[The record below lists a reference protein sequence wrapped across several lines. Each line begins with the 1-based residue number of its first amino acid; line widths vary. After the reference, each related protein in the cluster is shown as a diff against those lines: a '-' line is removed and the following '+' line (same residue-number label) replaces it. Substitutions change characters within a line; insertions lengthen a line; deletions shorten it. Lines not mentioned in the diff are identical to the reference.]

1 MERLKLYLF
10 RPFRVIKYNK
20 TSFFI
25 WALST
30 FLGGNIGVLINFIVR
45 HYFYK
50 ISISDSITYD
60 LESGTLYVFVIA
72 MLASSFGTLLIDFW
86 TKENNDFKQPKMI
99 WLIITFFLCCFIG
112 IFYSAYTSSIMQS
125 NEANKSFDIWQIL
138 FFVAGTILGIYSYCL
153 LLMDPQNEEFSMLS
167 DKYEL
172 KESKNIKKMS
182 EESENIKTDSNGVQ
196 L

>member
-1 MERLKLYLF
+1 M
-10 RPFRVIKYNK
+10 
-20 TSFFI
+20 
-25 WALST
+25 
-30 FLGGNIGVLINFIVR
+30 
-45 HYFYK
+45 
-50 ISISDSITYD
+50 
-60 LESGTLYVFVIA
+60 VFVIA

-99 WLIITFFLCCFIG
+99 WLIITFFLCCLIG

-125 NEANKSFDIWQIL
+125 DEANKSFDIWQIL

-153 LLMDPQNEEFSMLS
+153 LLMDPQNNEFSMLS

-182 EESENIKTDSNGVQ
+182 EESENIKKDSNGVQ